1 MHFNIFDLFGRGGLL
16 GKLSLK
22 GRSCTAMVRTD
33 GEAQLRSVL
42 GALDENRRADNRQPF
57 PQKVGVLPLKQRKG
71 GRRPASP
78 PTASSPSECRT
89 RSAQLLSSSTIQG
102 PAFRE
107 GSASPDA
114 WCSSPDDSARNRYQ
128 NLQVSTDTTP
138 NSPPL
143 AHWLTANSAHQTD
156 LTPFALLLLLLLL
169 LLLILHNLFPP
180 CNTTANTL
188 IARRG
193 RVGA

>member
-1 MHFNIFDLFGRGGLL
+1 MIRISPFGRGGLW
-16 GKLSLK
+16 GKLSPR
-22 GRSCTAMVRTD
+22 GRPAMVRTD

-114 WCSSPDDSARNRYQ
+114 WCSSPDDSARDRYQ
-128 NLQVSTDTTP
+128 TLQVSTDTTP
-138 NSPPL
+138 NSHSPP
-143 AHWLTANSAHQTD
+143 HWPTGCSQHTRLT
-156 LTPFALLLLLLLL
+156 
-169 LLLILHNLFPP
+169 
-180 CNTTANTL
+180 
-188 IARRG
+188 
-193 RVGA
+193 